1 MVGLGSVNNTSD
13 EDKPVSTATQT
24 AINTKVNV
32 SDTMTM
38 LSKYLRK
45 EDFPSGSN
53 VNEILYWNGSKWITL
68 APGTTGQSLIMS
80 STGLSWGCIITNTV
94 AAASSSPTLLVNT
107 ALPTPI
113 TIATTGATG
122 IDTTNS
128 GLPAGVTASW
138 LANVITISG
147 TPTAVGT
154 FNYTFSLT
162 GGCGSVNATGTI
174 TVTAAPSFTC
184 GTSTIA
190 DYNNINTYTT
200 VSIGNQCWMKENLRT
215 RLYNDGTAIPDG
227 TANTG
232 WGQLTTGAHS
242 ENVAVTGYA
251 STYGYS
257 YNWYAAKG
265 IATAGSTTYKN
276 ICPTGWHV
284 PTDAEWTTLTTYLGG
299 SPGTQMKKNDALWTT
314 NSGTNSSGFSAL
326 PGGGRFTNGFFDN
339 LNYNAYFWSATEN
352 EYEGYA
358 WLRDVVNF
366 SGDVN
371 RNYEEMSFGASVRC
385 LKD

>member
-1 MVGLGSVNNTSD
+1 MVGLGDVNNTTD
-13 EDKPVSTATQT
+13 LNKPVSTATQT

-45 EDFPSGSN
+45 ADFPSGSN

-174 TVTAAPSFTC
+174 VVSAASPPPSCEFTFDKKNIIFDNYESIEI
-184 GTSTIA
+184 GDTPQGVYDTYDVSGLPSETRLGVSSGKLTIFGATIA
-190 DYNNINTYTT
+190 NPGKYTF
-200 VSIGNQCWMKENLRT
+200 SFKWQ
-215 RLYNDGTAIPDG
+215 
-227 TANTG
+227 
-232 WGQLTTGAHS
+232 
-242 ENVAVTGYA
+242 
-251 STYGYS
+251 
-257 YNWYAAKG
+257 
-265 IATAGSTTYKN
+265 
-276 ICPTGWHV
+276 
-284 PTDAEWTTLTTYLGG
+284 GG
-299 SPGTQMKKNDALWTT
+299 LCEGRP
-314 NSGTNSSGFSAL
+314 SSG
-326 PGGGRFTNGFFDN
+326 
-339 LNYNAYFWSATEN
+339 EI
-352 EYEGYA
+352 E
-358 WLRDVVNF
+358 VV
-366 SGDVN
+366 
-371 RNYEEMSFGASVRC
+371 
-385 LKD
+385 L